1 MILDKY
7 VVSLLEQYWNISGV
21 LCLKRIESSV
31 NISILVET
39 INAKYLLKG
48 LAINKAEVYRLL
60 LLWKCLLE
68 HNIPVISPIMSFRAH
83 PYVWHEDHYWIL
95 RRYVSG
101 AVFTMNSPTEIIEAA
116 ENLTN
121 IHNITV
127 DGIDFC
133 YNSIHDPYHWLYDM
147 EKEIYFMKTEHAD
160 ISGIEILI
168 KKVKK
173 ICNDIRLDDYL
184 QLPTCIVH
192 GDYHGKNLIYSNSK
206 MKAILDLETIGVS
219 ARILDIVEAVFFL
232 GRYGYG
238 EYLFNS
244 KQIIDFLRAYCSNI
258 SITDKKIELAIKI
271 LKLRL
276 IPRADYLRRMKEK
289 SKSAA
294 ENQVLWAV
302 NMMKCIDQK
311 FEPLFISSLE

>member
-116 ENLTN
+116 
-121 IHNITV
+121 
-127 DGIDFC
+127 
-133 YNSIHDPYHWLYDM
+133 
-147 EKEIYFMKTEHAD
+147 
-160 ISGIEILI
+160 
-168 KKVKK
+168 
-173 ICNDIRLDDYL
+173 
-184 QLPTCIVH
+184 
-192 GDYHGKNLIYSNSK
+192 
-206 MKAILDLETIGVS
+206 
-219 ARILDIVEAVFFL
+219 
-232 GRYGYG
+232 
-238 EYLFNS
+238 
-244 KQIIDFLRAYCSNI
+244 
-258 SITDKKIELAIKI
+258 
-271 LKLRL
+271 
-276 IPRADYLRRMKEK
+276 
-289 SKSAA
+289 
-294 ENQVLWAV
+294 
-302 NMMKCIDQK
+302 
-311 FEPLFISSLE
+311 